1 MSHRWNLDIQ
11 TMVGGFQLGVSI
23 DCSANV
29 LALYGPSG
37 AGKSTLVECLAGV
50 RSFSGH
56 ARLDDK
62 SRAHWRVGWVPQD
75 GTLFPHLSVVENIDY
90 SGRRGASRDQA
101 IEVLG
106 LSSLLERRPQGLSG
120 GEQQR
125 VALARALASEPDLL
139 LLDEPLNG
147 VDLMRRAQI
156 FRLLQS
162 IRDVFRIPMLY
173 VSHDPLEVQAM
184 ADHVCLMSDGCIE
197 SSGQPKVL
205 LEEARKLRSMHWLDD

>member
-1 MSHRWNLDIQ
+1 MVVAVRVEVVVDLEPGRGQ
-11 TMVGGFQLGVSI
+11 T
-23 DCSANV
+23 
-29 LALYGPSG
+29 
-37 AGKSTLVECLAGV
+37 E
-50 RSFSGH
+50 
-56 ARLDDK
+56 
-62 SRAHWRVGWVPQD
+62 
-75 GTLFPHLSVVENIDY
+75 
-90 SGRRGASRDQA
+90 
-101 IEVLG
+101 
-106 LSSLLERRPQGLSG
+106 
-120 GEQQR
+120 